1 MAYPEYIREKA
12 VQMRVERDLTI
23 DEIAKRLALPRT
35 TVFYWVKDIPLPE
48 YSTPKR
54 KLAQIRAAE
63 ATKAKHQKL
72 RDAAYALGAAQW
84 EELGPQPT
92 FREFVAL
99 YIAEGYKRNRNV
111 VQIANSDDRILAL
124 AVGWLQR
131 LTDRKLN
138 FSIQY
143 HADQDLRELREFWG
157 QRLGI
162 DGDCIK
168 MQRKSNSNHLTGRT
182 WRSEHGVLAVWISD
196 TYLRARLQAWIDLIR
211 EDWTL
216 DSARSSGV

>member
-1 MAYPEYIREKA
+1 MTYPDYIREKA
-12 VQMRVERDLTI
+12 IQLRVERDLTI
-23 DEIAKRLALPRT
+23 DEIAERLALPRT
-35 TVFYWVKDIPLPE
+35 TVFYWVKDIPLPA

-72 RDAAYALGAAQW
+72 RDEAYALGLAEWDVLAAK
-84 EELGPQPT
+84 PT

-111 VQIANSDDRILAL
+111 VQIANSDDRIIAL
-124 AVGWLQR
+124 AVGWLQS

-143 HADQDLRELREFWG
+143 HADQNLDELRKFWG
-157 QRLGI
+157 EGLGFN
-162 DGDCIK
+162 GDRIR
-168 MQRKSNSNHLTGRT
+168 MQRKSNSGQLTGRT
-182 WRSEHGVLAVWISD
+182 WRSEHGVLAVWIGD
-196 TYLRARLQAWIDLIR
+196 TYL
-211 EDWTL
+211 
-216 DSARSSGV
+216 